1 MRYRTHDSLVGIVK
15 SATTSTRDKKVE
27 VAVVQDGDNR
37 YHVAHRHLF
46 DLKQHVT
53 CCVLHGVFVFVAC
66 YTACLFVHAA
76 RRVCLLHAARWIAC
90 LLRNRFHG
98 AVTMVIREHL
108 QSSISSLTFA
118 N

>member
-1 MRYRTHDSLVGIVK
+1 MLWLPTGSAHDSLVGIVK

-53 CCVLHGVFVFVAC
+53 CCVLHGVLVCCVLHGVFVCCVLHGVFVCCMLHGGSRAC
-66 YTACLFVHAA
+66 C
-76 RRVCLLHAARWIAC
+76 
-90 LLRNRFHG
+90 
-98 AVTMVIREHL
+98 VTGFMV
-108 QSSISSLTFA
+108 Q
-118 N
+118 